1 MAASLAEV
9 FLAGIGAA
17 SLRQQL
23 WLQAAGLGVLWL
35 LLRAAAR
42 PSAKPGDRLERDLLA
57 AGLCLTLGEAIYK
70 GWRFYGDAMGSAP
83 PYGVFAVLAV
93 LVAFYGAMVR
103 PRAVA
108 RTAPLILLGG
118 ALALA
123 ALTAALWNRADVRRL
138 LEDPALTT
146 EGWQDGLW
154 QALELLPEM
163 PLLAWLGRDAEQQ
176 RRDVNRYVL
185 GLGAARWWILLLQG
199 LVLGSGQIDRPLHRL
214 SALGQLSVFTRLDG
228 LFVLVWLTLFYG
240 RCLLYG
246 SCLAR
251 LARGSAGRA
260 LCAGIA
266 GGTAVGLYLGVGRQW
281 LPVAGQ
287 FLLWACLVWMS
298 AKRQPG
304 AKEERDEA

>member
-1 MAASLAEV
+1 MFLAETR
-9 FLAGIGAA
+9 AA
-17 SLRQQL
+17 PLRQQL

-42 PSAKPGDRLERDLLA
+42 PSPKPGTRLERALLA
-57 AGLCLTLGEAIYK
+57 AGLCLALGQAIYK
-70 GWRFYGDAMGSAP
+70 GWRFYGDAMGSAL
-83 PYGVFAVLAV
+83 PYGVFAGLAA
-93 LVAFYGAMVR
+93 LIAFYGAMVR

-118 ALALA
+118 GLALA
-123 ALTAALWNRADVRRL
+123 ALTAALWNRADLRRL
-138 LEDPALTT
+138 LEDPALTA

-154 QALELLPEM
+154 QTLALLPEM

-176 RRDVNRYVL
+176 RRDMNRYIL

-199 LVLGSGQIDRPLHRL
+199 LVLGSGQLDRPLHRL

-251 LARGSAGRA
+251 LARSGAGRA
-260 LCAGIA
+260 VCAGIVSA
-266 GGTAVGLYLGVGRQW
+266 TAVGLYLGVGRQW
-281 LPVAGQ
+281 LPAAGQ
-287 FLLWACLVWMS
+287 CLLWACLVWML
-298 AKRQPG
+298 AKRRPG
-304 AKEERDEA
+304 AKGERDEA

>member
-1 MAASLAEV
+1 MFLAETR
-9 FLAGIGAA
+9 AA
-17 SLRQQL
+17 PLRQQL

-42 PSAKPGDRLERDLLA
+42 PSPKPGTRLERALLA
-57 AGLCLTLGEAIYK
+57 AGLCLALGQAIYK
-70 GWRFYGDAMGSAP
+70 GWRFYGDAMGSAL
-83 PYGVFAVLAV
+83 PYGVFAGLAA
-93 LVAFYGAMVR
+93 LIAFYGAMVR

-108 RTAPLILLGG
+108 RTAPLILLCGG
-118 ALALA
+118 LALA
-123 ALTAALWNRADVRRL
+123 ALTAALWNRADLRRL
-138 LEDPALTT
+138 LEDPALTA

-154 QALELLPEM
+154 QALALLPEM

-176 RRDVNRYVL
+176 RRDVNRYIL

-199 LVLGSGQIDRPLHRL
+199 LVLGSGQLDRPLHRL

-251 LARGSAGRA
+251 LARSGAGRA
-260 LCAGIA
+260 VCAGIVSA
-266 GGTAVGLYLGVGRQW
+266 TAVGLYLGVGRQW
-281 LPVAGQ
+281 LPAAGQ
-287 FLLWACLVWMS
+287 CLLWACLVWTL
-298 AKRQPG
+298 AKRRPG
-304 AKEERDEA
+304 TKGERDEA

>member
-1 MAASLAEV
+1 MFLAETR
-9 FLAGIGAA
+9 AA
-17 SLRQQL
+17 PLRQQL

-42 PSAKPGDRLERDLLA
+42 PSPKPGTRLERALLA
-57 AGLCLTLGEAIYK
+57 AGLCLALGQAIYK
-70 GWRFYGDAMGSAP
+70 GWRFYGDAMGSAL
-83 PYGVFAVLAV
+83 PYGVFAGLAA
-93 LVAFYGAMVR
+93 LIAFYGAMVR

-108 RTAPLILLGG
+108 RTAPMILLGG
-118 ALALA
+118 GLALA
-123 ALTAALWNRADVRRL
+123 ALTAALWNRADLRRL
-138 LEDPALTT
+138 LEDPALTA

-154 QALELLPEM
+154 QALALLPEM

-176 RRDVNRYVL
+176 RRDVNRYIL

-199 LVLGSGQIDRPLHRL
+199 LVLGSGQLDRPLHRL

-251 LARGSAGRA
+251 LARSGAGRA
-260 LCAGIA
+260 VCAGIVSA
-266 GGTAVGLYLGVGRQW
+266 TAVWLYLGVGRQW
-281 LPVAGQ
+281 LPAAGQ
-287 FLLWACLVWMS
+287 CLLWACLVWTL
-298 AKRQPG
+298 AKRRPG
-304 AKEERDEA
+304 TKGERDEA

>member
-1 MAASLAEV
+1 MFLAETR
-9 FLAGIGAA
+9 ATP
-17 SLRQQL
+17 LRQQL

-42 PSAKPGDRLERDLLA
+42 PSPKPGTRLERALLA
-57 AGLCLTLGEAIYK
+57 AGLCLALGQAIYK
-70 GWRFYGDAMGSAP
+70 GWRFYGDAMGSAL
-83 PYGVFAVLAV
+83 PYGVFAGLAA
-93 LVAFYGAMVR
+93 LIAFYGAMVR

-118 ALALA
+118 GLALA
-123 ALTAALWNRADVRRL
+123 ALTAALWNRADLRRL
-138 LEDPALTT
+138 LEDPALTA

-154 QALELLPEM
+154 QTLALLPEM

-176 RRDVNRYVL
+176 RRDVNRYIL

-199 LVLGSGQIDRPLHRL
+199 LVLGSGQLDRPLHRL

-251 LARGSAGRA
+251 LARSGAGRA
-260 LCAGIA
+260 VCAGIVSA
-266 GGTAVGLYLGVGRQW
+266 TAVGLYLGVGRQW
-281 LPVAGQ
+281 LPAAGQ
-287 FLLWACLVWMS
+287 CLLWACLVWML
-298 AKRQPG
+298 AKRRPG
-304 AKEERDEA
+304 AKGERDEA

>member
-1 MAASLAEV
+1 MAEV
-9 FLAGIGAA
+9 FLAETRAA
-17 SLRQQL
+17 PLRQQL

-35 LLRAAAR
+35 LLRAAAC
-42 PSAKPGDRLERDLLA
+42 PSPKPGTRLERALLA
-57 AGLCLTLGEAIYK
+57 AGLCLALGQAIYK
-70 GWRFYGDAMGSAP
+70 GWRFYGDAMGSAL
-83 PYGVFAVLAV
+83 PYGVFAGLAA
-93 LVAFYGAMVR
+93 LIAFYGAMVR

-118 ALALA
+118 GLALA
-123 ALTAALWNRADVRRL
+123 ALTAALWNRADLRRL
-138 LEDPALTT
+138 LEDPALTA

-154 QALELLPEM
+154 QTLALLPEM

-176 RRDVNRYVL
+176 RRDVNRYIL

-199 LVLGSGQIDRPLHRL
+199 LVLGSGQLDRPLHRL

-251 LARGSAGRA
+251 LARSGAGRA
-260 LCAGIA
+260 VCAGIVSA
-266 GGTAVGLYLGVGRQW
+266 TAVGLYLGVGRQW
-281 LPVAGQ
+281 LPAAGQ
-287 FLLWACLVWMS
+287 CLLWACLMWML
-298 AKRQPG
+298 AKRRPG
-304 AKEERDEA
+304 AKGERDEA

>member
-1 MAASLAEV
+1 MFLAETR
-9 FLAGIGAA
+9 AA
-17 SLRQQL
+17 PLRQQL

-35 LLRAAAR
+35 LLRAAAC
-42 PSAKPGDRLERDLLA
+42 PSPKPGTRLERALLA
-57 AGLCLTLGEAIYK
+57 AGLCLALGQAIYK
-70 GWRFYGDAMGSAP
+70 GWRFYGDAMGSAL
-83 PYGVFAVLAV
+83 PYGVFAGLAA
-93 LVAFYGAMVR
+93 LIAFYGAMVR

-118 ALALA
+118 GLALA
-123 ALTAALWNRADVRRL
+123 ALTAALWNRADLRRL
-138 LEDPALTT
+138 LEDPALTA

-154 QALELLPEM
+154 QTLALLPEM

-176 RRDVNRYVL
+176 RRDVNWYIL

-199 LVLGSGQIDRPLHRL
+199 LVLGSGQLDRPLHRL

-251 LARGSAGRA
+251 LARSGAGRA
-260 LCAGIA
+260 VCAGIVSA
-266 GGTAVGLYLGVGRQW
+266 TAVGLYLGVSRQW
-281 LPVAGQ
+281 LPAAGQ
-287 FLLWACLVWMS
+287 CLLWACLVWML
-298 AKRQPG
+298 AKRRPG
-304 AKEERDEA
+304 AKGEQDEA

>member
-1 MAASLAEV
+1 MFLAETR
-9 FLAGIGAA
+9 AA
-17 SLRQQL
+17 PLRQQL

-42 PSAKPGDRLERDLLA
+42 PSPKPGTRLERALLA
-57 AGLCLTLGEAIYK
+57 AGLCLALGQAIYK
-70 GWRFYGDAMGSAP
+70 GWRFYGDAMGSAL
-83 PYGVFAVLAV
+83 PYGVFAGLAA
-93 LVAFYGAMVR
+93 LIAFYGAMVR

-118 ALALA
+118 GLALA
-123 ALTAALWNRADVRRL
+123 ALTAALWNRADLRRL
-138 LEDPALTT
+138 LEDPALTA

-154 QALELLPEM
+154 QALALLPEM

-176 RRDVNRYVL
+176 RRDVNRYIL

-199 LVLGSGQIDRPLHRL
+199 LVLGSGQLDRPLHRL

-251 LARGSAGRA
+251 LARSGAGRA
-260 LCAGIA
+260 VCAGIVSA
-266 GGTAVGLYLGVGRQW
+266 TAVGLYLGVGRQW
-281 LPVAGQ
+281 LPTAGQ
-287 FLLWACLVWMS
+287 CLLWACLVWML
-298 AKRQPG
+298 AKRRPG
-304 AKEERDEA
+304 AKGEQDEA

>member
-1 MAASLAEV
+1 MFLAETR
-9 FLAGIGAA
+9 AA
-17 SLRQQL
+17 PLRQQL

-35 LLRAAAR
+35 LLRAAAC
-42 PSAKPGDRLERDLLA
+42 PSPKPGTRLERALLA
-57 AGLCLTLGEAIYK
+57 AGLCLALGQAIYK
-70 GWRFYGDAMGSAP
+70 GWRFYGDAMGSAL
-83 PYGVFAVLAV
+83 PYGVFAGLAA
-93 LVAFYGAMVR
+93 LIAFYGAMVR

-118 ALALA
+118 GLALA
-123 ALTAALWNRADVRRL
+123 ALTAALWNRADLRRL
-138 LEDPALTT
+138 LEDPALTA

-154 QALELLPEM
+154 QTLALLPEM

-176 RRDVNRYVL
+176 RRDVNRYIL

-199 LVLGSGQIDRPLHRL
+199 LVLGSGQLDRPLHRL

-251 LARGSAGRA
+251 LARSGAGRA
-260 LCAGIA
+260 VCAGIVSA
-266 GGTAVGLYLGVGRQW
+266 TAVGLYLGVSRQW
-281 LPVAGQ
+281 LPAAGQ
-287 FLLWACLVWMS
+287 CLLWACLVWML
-298 AKRQPG
+298 AKRRPG
-304 AKEERDEA
+304 AKGEQDEA

>member
-1 MAASLAEV
+1 MFLAETR
-9 FLAGIGAA
+9 AA
-17 SLRQQL
+17 PLRQQL

-35 LLRAAAR
+35 LLRAAAC
-42 PSAKPGDRLERDLLA
+42 PSPKPGTRLERALLA
-57 AGLCLTLGEAIYK
+57 AGLCLALGQAIYK
-70 GWRFYGDAMGSAP
+70 GWRFYGDAMGSAL
-83 PYGVFAVLAV
+83 PYGVFAGLAA
-93 LVAFYGAMVR
+93 LIAFYGAMVR

-118 ALALA
+118 GLALA
-123 ALTAALWNRADVRRL
+123 ALTAALWNRADLRRL
-138 LEDPALTT
+138 LEDPALTA

-154 QALELLPEM
+154 QTLALLPEM

-176 RRDVNRYVL
+176 RRDVNWYIL

-199 LVLGSGQIDRPLHRL
+199 LVLGSGQLDRPLHRL

-251 LARGSAGRA
+251 LARSGAGRA
-260 LCAGIA
+260 VCAGIVSA
-266 GGTAVGLYLGVGRQW
+266 TAVGLYLGVSRQW
-281 LPVAGQ
+281 LPAAGQ
-287 FLLWACLVWMS
+287 CLLWACLVWML
-298 AKRQPG
+298 AKRRPG
-304 AKEERDEA
+304 AKGEQEEA

>member
-1 MAASLAEV
+1 MAEV
-9 FLAGIGAA
+9 FLAETRAA
-17 SLRQQL
+17 TLRQQL

-42 PSAKPGDRLERDLLA
+42 PSPKPGTRLERALLA
-57 AGLCLTLGEAIYK
+57 AGLCLALGQAIYK
-70 GWRFYGDAMGSAP
+70 GWRFYGDAMGSAL
-83 PYGVFAVLAV
+83 PYGVFAGLAA
-93 LVAFYGAMVR
+93 LIAFYGAMVR

-118 ALALA
+118 GLALA
-123 ALTAALWNRADVRRL
+123 ALTAALWNRADLRRL
-138 LEDPALTT
+138 LEDPALTS

-154 QALELLPEM
+154 QALALLPEM

-176 RRDVNRYVL
+176 RRDVNRYIL

-199 LVLGSGQIDRPLHRL
+199 LVLGSGQLDRPLHRL

-251 LARGSAGRA
+251 LARSGAGRA
-260 LCAGIA
+260 VCAGIVSA
-266 GGTAVGLYLGVGRQW
+266 TAVGLYLGVSRQW
-281 LPVAGQ
+281 LPAAGQ
-287 FLLWACLVWMS
+287 CLLWACLVWML
-298 AKRQPG
+298 AKRRPG
-304 AKEERDEA
+304 AKGEQDEA

>member
-1 MAASLAEV
+1 MAEV
-9 FLAGIGAA
+9 FLAETRAA
-17 SLRQQL
+17 PLRQQL

-35 LLRAAAR
+35 LLRAAAC
-42 PSAKPGDRLERDLLA
+42 PSPKPGTRLERDLLA
-57 AGLCLTLGEAIYK
+57 AGLCLALGQAIYK
-70 GWRFYGDAMGSAP
+70 GWRFYGDAMGSAL
-83 PYGVFAVLAV
+83 PYGVFAGLAA
-93 LVAFYGAMVR
+93 LIAFYGAMVR

-118 ALALA
+118 GLALA
-123 ALTAALWNRADVRRL
+123 ALTAALWNRADLRRL
-138 LEDPALTT
+138 LEDPALTA

-154 QALELLPEM
+154 QTLALLPEM

-176 RRDVNRYVL
+176 RRDVNRYIL

-199 LVLGSGQIDRPLHRL
+199 LVLGSGQLDRPLHRL

-251 LARGSAGRA
+251 LARSGAGRA
-260 LCAGIA
+260 VCAGIVSA
-266 GGTAVGLYLGVGRQW
+266 TAVGLYLGVGRQW
-281 LPVAGQ
+281 LPAAGQ
-287 FLLWACLVWMS
+287 CLLWACLVWML
-298 AKRQPG
+298 AKRRPG
-304 AKEERDEA
+304 AKGERDEA

>member
-1 MAASLAEV
+1 MAEV
-9 FLAGIGAA
+9 FLAETRAA
-17 SLRQQL
+17 PLRQQL

-42 PSAKPGDRLERDLLA
+42 PSPKPGTRLERALLA
-57 AGLCLTLGEAIYK
+57 AGLCLALGQAIYK
-70 GWRFYGDAMGSAP
+70 GWRFYGDAMGSAL
-83 PYGVFAVLAV
+83 PYGVFAGLAA
-93 LVAFYGAMVR
+93 LIAFYGAMVR

-118 ALALA
+118 GLALA
-123 ALTAALWNRADVRRL
+123 ALTAALWNRADLRRL
-138 LEDPALTT
+138 LEDPALTA

-154 QALELLPEM
+154 QALALLPEM

-176 RRDVNRYVL
+176 RRDVNRYIL

-199 LVLGSGQIDRPLHRL
+199 LVLGSGQLDRPLHRL

-251 LARGSAGRA
+251 LARSGAGRA
-260 LCAGIA
+260 VCAGIMSA
-266 GGTAVGLYLGVGRQW
+266 TAVGLYLGVSRQW
-281 LPVAGQ
+281 LPAAGQ
-287 FLLWACLVWMS
+287 CLLWACLVWML
-298 AKRQPG
+298 AKRRPG
-304 AKEERDEA
+304 AKGERDEA

>member
-1 MAASLAEV
+1 MAEV
-9 FLAGIGAA
+9 FLAETRAA
-17 SLRQQL
+17 PLRQQL

-42 PSAKPGDRLERDLLA
+42 PSPKPGTRLECALLA
-57 AGLCLTLGEAIYK
+57 AGLCLALGQAIYK
-70 GWRFYGDAMGSAP
+70 GWRFYGDAMGSAL
-83 PYGVFAVLAV
+83 PYGVFAGLAA
-93 LVAFYGAMVR
+93 LIAFYGAMVR

-118 ALALA
+118 GLALA
-123 ALTAALWNRADVRRL
+123 ALTAALWNRADLRRL
-138 LEDPALTT
+138 LEDPALTA

-154 QALELLPEM
+154 QALALLPEM

-176 RRDVNRYVL
+176 RRDVNRYIL

-199 LVLGSGQIDRPLHRL
+199 LVLGSGQLDRPLHRL

-251 LARGSAGRA
+251 LARSGAGRA
-260 LCAGIA
+260 VCAGIVSA
-266 GGTAVGLYLGVGRQW
+266 TAVGLYLGVGRQW
-281 LPVAGQ
+281 LPAAGQ
-287 FLLWACLVWMS
+287 CLLWACLVWLL
-298 AKRQPG
+298 AKRRPG
-304 AKEERDEA
+304 AKGERDEA

>member
-1 MAASLAEV
+1 MFLAETR
-9 FLAGIGAA
+9 AA
-17 SLRQQL
+17 PLRQQL
-23 WLQAAGLGVLWL
+23 WLQAAGLGLLWL

-42 PSAKPGDRLERDLLA
+42 PSPKPGTRLERALLA
-57 AGLCLTLGEAIYK
+57 AGLCLALGQAIYK
-70 GWRFYGDAMGSAP
+70 GWRFYGDAMGSAL
-83 PYGVFAVLAV
+83 PYGVFAGLAA
-93 LVAFYGAMVR
+93 LIAFYGAMVR

-118 ALALA
+118 GLALA
-123 ALTAALWNRADVRRL
+123 ALTAALWNRADLRRL
-138 LEDPALTT
+138 LEDPALTA

-154 QALELLPEM
+154 QTLALLPEM

-176 RRDVNRYVL
+176 RRDVNRYIL

-199 LVLGSGQIDRPLHRL
+199 LVLGSGQLDRPLHRL

-251 LARGSAGRA
+251 LARSGAGRA
-260 LCAGIA
+260 VCAGIVSA
-266 GGTAVGLYLGVGRQW
+266 TAVGLYLGVGRQW
-281 LPVAGQ
+281 LPAAGQ
-287 FLLWACLVWMS
+287 CLLWACLMWML
-298 AKRQPG
+298 AKRRPG
-304 AKEERDEA
+304 AKGEQDEA

>member
-1 MAASLAEV
+1 MFLAETR
-9 FLAGIGAA
+9 AA
-17 SLRQQL
+17 PLRQQL

-42 PSAKPGDRLERDLLA
+42 PSPKSGTRLERALLA
-57 AGLCLTLGEAIYK
+57 AGLCLALGQAIYK
-70 GWRFYGDAMGSAP
+70 GWRFYGDAMGSALL
-83 PYGVFAVLAV
+83 YGVFAGLAA
-93 LVAFYGAMVR
+93 LIAFYGAMVR

-108 RTAPLILLGG
+108 RTAPMILLGG
-118 ALALA
+118 GLALA
-123 ALTAALWNRADVRRL
+123 ALTAALWNRADLRRL
-138 LEDPALTT
+138 LEDPALTA

-154 QALELLPEM
+154 QALALLPEM

-176 RRDVNRYVL
+176 RRDVNRYIL

-199 LVLGSGQIDRPLHRL
+199 LVLGSGQLDRPLHRL

-251 LARGSAGRA
+251 LARSGAGRA
-260 LCAGIA
+260 VCAGIVSA
-266 GGTAVGLYLGVGRQW
+266 TAVGLYLGVGRQW
-281 LPVAGQ
+281 LPAAGQ
-287 FLLWACLVWMS
+287 CLLWACLVWML
-298 AKRQPG
+298 AKRRPG
-304 AKEERDEA
+304 AKGERDEA

>member
-1 MAASLAEV
+1 MFLAETR
-9 FLAGIGAA
+9 AA
-17 SLRQQL
+17 PLRQQL

-42 PSAKPGDRLERDLLA
+42 PSPKPGTRLERALLA
-57 AGLCLTLGEAIYK
+57 AGLCLALGQAIYK
-70 GWRFYGDAMGSAP
+70 GWRFYGDAMGSAL
-83 PYGVFAVLAV
+83 PYGVFAGLAA
-93 LVAFYGAMVR
+93 LIAFYGAMVR

-118 ALALA
+118 GLALA
-123 ALTAALWNRADVRRL
+123 ALTAALWNRADLRRL
-138 LEDPALTT
+138 LEDPALTA

-154 QALELLPEM
+154 QALALLPEM

-176 RRDVNRYVL
+176 RRDVNRYIL

-199 LVLGSGQIDRPLHRL
+199 LVLGSGQLDRPLHRL

-251 LARGSAGRA
+251 LARSGAGRA
-260 LCAGIA
+260 VCAGIVSA
-266 GGTAVGLYLGVGRQW
+266 TAVGLYMGVSRQW
-281 LPVAGQ
+281 LPAAGQ
-287 FLLWACLVWMS
+287 CLLWACLLWML
-298 AKRQPG
+298 AKRRPG
-304 AKEERDEA
+304 AKGERDEA

>member
-1 MAASLAEV
+1 MFLAETR
-9 FLAGIGAA
+9 ATP
-17 SLRQQL
+17 LRQQL

-42 PSAKPGDRLERDLLA
+42 PSPKPGTRLERALLA
-57 AGLCLTLGEAIYK
+57 AGLCLALGQAIYK
-70 GWRFYGDAMGSAP
+70 GWRFYGDAMGSAL
-83 PYGVFAVLAV
+83 PYGVFAGLAA
-93 LVAFYGAMVR
+93 LIAFYGAMVR

-118 ALALA
+118 GLALA
-123 ALTAALWNRADVRRL
+123 ALTAALWNRADLRRL
-138 LEDPALTT
+138 LEDPALTA

-154 QALELLPEM
+154 QALALLPEM

-176 RRDVNRYVL
+176 RRDVNRYIL

-199 LVLGSGQIDRPLHRL
+199 LVLGSGQLDRPLHRL

-228 LFVLVWLTLFYG
+228 LFVLVWLMLFYG

-251 LARGSAGRA
+251 LARSGAGRA
-260 LCAGIA
+260 VCAGIVSA
-266 GGTAVGLYLGVGRQW
+266 TAVGLYLGVSRQW
-281 LPVAGQ
+281 LPAAGQ
-287 FLLWACLVWMS
+287 CLLWACLVWTLV
-298 AKRQPG
+298 KRRPG
-304 AKEERDEA
+304 AKGERDEA

>member
-1 MAASLAEV
+1 MFLAETR
-9 FLAGIGAA
+9 AA
-17 SLRQQL
+17 PLRQQL

-42 PSAKPGDRLERDLLA
+42 PSPKPGTRLERALLA
-57 AGLCLTLGEAIYK
+57 AGLCLALGQAIYK
-70 GWRFYGDAMGSAP
+70 GWRFYGDAMGSAL
-83 PYGVFAVLAV
+83 PYGVFAGLAA
-93 LVAFYGAMVR
+93 LIAFYGAMVR

-118 ALALA
+118 GLALA
-123 ALTAALWNRADVRRL
+123 ALTAALWNRADLRRL
-138 LEDPALTT
+138 LEDPALTA

-154 QALELLPEM
+154 QTLALLPEM

-176 RRDVNRYVL
+176 RRDVNRYIL

-199 LVLGSGQIDRPLHRL
+199 LVLGSGQLDRPLHRL

-251 LARGSAGRA
+251 LARSGAGRA
-260 LCAGIA
+260 VCAGIVSA
-266 GGTAVGLYLGVGRQW
+266 TAVGLYLGVSRQW
-281 LPVAGQ
+281 LPAAGQ
-287 FLLWACLVWMS
+287 CLLWACLVRML
-298 AKRQPG
+298 AKRRPG
-304 AKEERDEA
+304 AKGERDEA

>member
-1 MAASLAEV
+1 MAEV
-9 FLAGIGAA
+9 FLAETRAA
-17 SLRQQL
+17 PLRQQL

-42 PSAKPGDRLERDLLA
+42 PSPKPGTRLERDLLA
-57 AGLCLTLGEAIYK
+57 AGLCLALGQAIYK
-70 GWRFYGDAMGSAP
+70 GWRFYGDAMGSAL
-83 PYGVFAVLAV
+83 PYGVFAGLAA
-93 LVAFYGAMVR
+93 LIAFYGAMVR

-118 ALALA
+118 GLALA
-123 ALTAALWNRADVRRL
+123 ALTAALWNRADLRRL
-138 LEDPALTT
+138 LEDPALTA

-154 QALELLPEM
+154 QALALLPEM

-176 RRDVNRYVL
+176 RRDVNRYIL

-199 LVLGSGQIDRPLHRL
+199 LVLGSGQLDRPLHRL

-251 LARGSAGRA
+251 LARSGAGRA
-260 LCAGIA
+260 VCAGIVSA
-266 GGTAVGLYLGVGRQW
+266 TAVGLYLGVSRQW
-281 LPVAGQ
+281 LPAAGQ
-287 FLLWACLVWMS
+287 CLLWACLVWML
-298 AKRQPG
+298 AKRRPG
-304 AKEERDEA
+304 AKGERDEA

>member
-1 MAASLAEV
+1 MAEV
-9 FLAGIGAA
+9 FLAETRAA
-17 SLRQQL
+17 PLRQQL

-42 PSAKPGDRLERDLLA
+42 PSPKPGTRLERALLA
-57 AGLCLTLGEAIYK
+57 AGLCLALGQAIYK
-70 GWRFYGDAMGSAP
+70 GWRFYGDAMGSALS
-83 PYGVFAVLAV
+83 YGVFAGLAA
-93 LVAFYGAMVR
+93 LIAFYGAMVR

-118 ALALA
+118 GLALA
-123 ALTAALWNRADVRRL
+123 ALTAALWNRADLRRL
-138 LEDPALTT
+138 LEDPALTS

-154 QALELLPEM
+154 QALALLPEM

-176 RRDVNRYVL
+176 RRDVNRYIL

-199 LVLGSGQIDRPLHRL
+199 LVLGSGQLDRPLHRL

-251 LARGSAGRA
+251 LARSGAGRA
-260 LCAGIA
+260 VCAGIVSA
-266 GGTAVGLYLGVGRQW
+266 TAVGLYLGAGRQW
-281 LPVAGQ
+281 LPAAGQ
-287 FLLWACLVWMS
+287 CLLWACLVWML
-298 AKRQPG
+298 AKRRPG
-304 AKEERDEA
+304 AKGERDEA

>member
-1 MAASLAEV
+1 MFLAETR
-9 FLAGIGAA
+9 AA
-17 SLRQQL
+17 PLRQQL

-35 LLRAAAR
+35 LLRAAAC
-42 PSAKPGDRLERDLLA
+42 PSPKPGTRLERDLLA
-57 AGLCLTLGEAIYK
+57 AGLCLALGQAIYK
-70 GWRFYGDAMGSAP
+70 GWRFYGDAMGSAL
-83 PYGVFAVLAV
+83 PYGVFAGLAA
-93 LVAFYGAMVR
+93 LIAFYGAMVR

-118 ALALA
+118 GLALA
-123 ALTAALWNRADVRRL
+123 ALTAALWNRADLRRL
-138 LEDPALTT
+138 LEDPALTA

-154 QALELLPEM
+154 QTLALLPEM

-176 RRDVNRYVL
+176 RRDVNRYIL

-199 LVLGSGQIDRPLHRL
+199 LVLGSGQLDRPLHRL

-251 LARGSAGRA
+251 LARSGAGRA
-260 LCAGIA
+260 VCAGIVSA
-266 GGTAVGLYLGVGRQW
+266 TAVGLYLGVGRQW
-281 LPVAGQ
+281 LPAAGQ
-287 FLLWACLVWMS
+287 CLLWACLVWML
-298 AKRQPG
+298 AKRRPG
-304 AKEERDEA
+304 AKGERDEA

>member
-1 MAASLAEV
+1 MFLAETR
-9 FLAGIGAA
+9 AA
-17 SLRQQL
+17 TLRQQL

-42 PSAKPGDRLERDLLA
+42 PSPKPGTRLERALLA
-57 AGLCLTLGEAIYK
+57 AGLCLALGQAIYK
-70 GWRFYGDAMGSAP
+70 GWRFYGDAMGSAL
-83 PYGVFAVLAV
+83 PYGVFAGLAA
-93 LVAFYGAMVR
+93 LIAFYGAMVR

-118 ALALA
+118 GLALA
-123 ALTAALWNRADVRRL
+123 ALTAALWNRADLRRL
-138 LEDPALTT
+138 LEDPALTS

-154 QALELLPEM
+154 QALALLPEM

-176 RRDVNRYVL
+176 RRDVNRYIL

-199 LVLGSGQIDRPLHRL
+199 LVLGSGQLDRPLHRL

-251 LARGSAGRA
+251 LARSGAGRA
-260 LCAGIA
+260 VCAGIVSA
-266 GGTAVGLYLGVGRQW
+266 TAVGLYLGVSRQW
-281 LPVAGQ
+281 LPAAGQ
-287 FLLWACLVWMS
+287 CLLWACLVWML
-298 AKRQPG
+298 AKRRPG
-304 AKEERDEA
+304 AKGEQDEA

>member
-1 MAASLAEV
+1 MFLAETR
-9 FLAGIGAA
+9 AA
-17 SLRQQL
+17 PLRQQL

-42 PSAKPGDRLERDLLA
+42 PSPKPGTRLECALLA
-57 AGLCLTLGEAIYK
+57 AGLCLALGQAIYK
-70 GWRFYGDAMGSAP
+70 GWRFYGDAMGSAL
-83 PYGVFAVLAV
+83 PYGVFAGLAA
-93 LVAFYGAMVR
+93 LIAFYGAMVR

-118 ALALA
+118 GLALA
-123 ALTAALWNRADVRRL
+123 ALTAALWNRADLRRL
-138 LEDPALTT
+138 LEDPALTA

-154 QALELLPEM
+154 QALALLPEM

-176 RRDVNRYVL
+176 RRDVNRYIL

-199 LVLGSGQIDRPLHRL
+199 LVLGSGQLDRPLHRL

-251 LARGSAGRA
+251 LARSGAGRA
-260 LCAGIA
+260 VCAGIVSA
-266 GGTAVGLYLGVGRQW
+266 TAVGLYLGVGRQW
-281 LPVAGQ
+281 LPAAGQ
-287 FLLWACLVWMS
+287 CLLWACLVWLL
-298 AKRQPG
+298 AKRRPG
-304 AKEERDEA
+304 AKGERDEA

>member
-1 MAASLAEV
+1 MFLAETR
-9 FLAGIGAA
+9 AA
-17 SLRQQL
+17 PLRQQL

-42 PSAKPGDRLERDLLA
+42 PSPKPGTRLERALLA
-57 AGLCLTLGEAIYK
+57 AGLCLALGQAIYK
-70 GWRFYGDAMGSAP
+70 GWRFYGDAMGSAL
-83 PYGVFAVLAV
+83 PYGVFAGLAA
-93 LVAFYGAMVR
+93 LIAFYGAMVR

-118 ALALA
+118 GLALA
-123 ALTAALWNRADVRRL
+123 ALTAALWNRADLRRL
-138 LEDPALTT
+138 LEDPALTA

-154 QALELLPEM
+154 QALALLPEM

-176 RRDVNRYVL
+176 RRDVNRYIL

-199 LVLGSGQIDRPLHRL
+199 LVLGSGQLDRPLHRL

-228 LFVLVWLTLFYG
+228 LFVLVWLMLFYG

-251 LARGSAGRA
+251 LARSGAGRA
-260 LCAGIA
+260 VCAGIVSA
-266 GGTAVGLYLGVGRQW
+266 TAVGLYLGVGRQW
-281 LPVAGQ
+281 LPAAGQ
-287 FLLWACLVWMS
+287 CLLWACLVWML
-298 AKRQPG
+298 AKRRPG
-304 AKEERDEA
+304 AKGERDEA